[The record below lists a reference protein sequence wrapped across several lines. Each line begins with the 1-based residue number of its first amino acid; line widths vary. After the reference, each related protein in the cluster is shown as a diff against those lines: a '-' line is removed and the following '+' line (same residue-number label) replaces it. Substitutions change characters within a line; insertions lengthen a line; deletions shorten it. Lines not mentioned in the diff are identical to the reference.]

1 MPSTADSSK
10 NSGPRGGADRV
21 LNIAYIGTSRDNAWR
36 ASYHSIPDGPGV
48 FVSGLAG
55 TQQIAFESRVERRV
69 NFFAGFDHFA
79 LPFRM
84 SLFHTNEAFC

>member
-1 MPSTADSSK
+1 
-10 NSGPRGGADRV
+10 
-21 LNIAYIGTSRDNAWR
+21 
-36 ASYHSIPDGPGV
+36 
-48 FVSGLAG
+48 
-55 TQQIAFESRVERRV
+55 VERRV